1 MSSFAPSQLPSQFEI
16 HTAFTQLREIMQAYP
31 KAAMFQL
38 AAEGYDSLFEQ
49 LVSCI
54 ISIRTYDEVSLPV
67 SRQLFAKAN
76 TPQAMSELSVV
87 EIETLIAKSTYAERK
102 AQQIWAIA
110 HSILQTHSGEL
121 PADEAIL
128 LSFTGVGP
136 KCAHL
141 ALGIACHQPY
151 ISVDV
156 HVHRVMNR
164 WGYVQTKTP
173 EKTTKALEAKL
184 PKEYWIETNQLL
196 MPFGK
201 HICKGQYPK
210 CNACVLADMCPKI
223 GV

>member
-1 MSSFAPSQLPSQFEI
+1 MPIAMPTAFDIDA
-16 HTAFTQLREIMQAYP
+16 AFTQLRDFMQPYP

-38 AAEGYDSLFEQ
+38 AAEGYDSPFEQ
-49 LVSCI
+49 LISCM

-67 SRQLFAKAN
+67 SKQLFARAKTA
-76 TPQAMSELSVV
+76 QAMSELSAA
-87 EIETLIAKSTYAERK
+87 EIEALIGKSTYAERK

-110 HSILQTHSGEL
+110 QDIVKNHDGTL
-121 PADEAIL
+121 PCDAEVL
-128 LSFTGVGP
+128 LGFKGVGP

-141 ALGIACHQPY
+141 TLGIACAQPY

-173 EKTTKALEAKL
+173 EKTTKALEEKL
-184 PKEYWIETNQLL
+184 PQQYWIETNKLL

-201 HICKGQYPK
+201 QLCKSQYPQCGK
-210 CNACVLADMCPKI
+210 CPLANSCPRI
-223 GV
+223 GLS